1 MPLPLRKH
9 TSAKIGGKRGGG
21 GRGKK
26 KEKEERNGRLPRLLF
41 FYIDTL
47 YVSENAMQGFV
58 PCHSSFI
65 HKSHSLLNLFLY
77 ILHTRSHIQCLD
89 DQTLPILY
97 RCYLNFLAA
106 ALAGLPLIAHSIRK
120 SCLPLGVRCTN
131 KPAIAPLELET
142 RSKDRGIG
150 NGIRFYMYTALHTPG
165 HRQLALNQATRDEIP
180 LCRW

>member
-1 MPLPLRKH
+1 
-9 TSAKIGGKRGGG
+9 
-21 GRGKK
+21 
-26 KEKEERNGRLPRLLF
+26 
-41 FYIDTL
+41 
-47 YVSENAMQGFV
+47 MQGFV

-77 ILHTRSHIQCLD
+77 ILHTRSHIQGLD

-131 KPAIAPLELET
+131 KPAIAAPLELET

-150 NGIRFYMYTALHTPG
+150 NGIRFYIRHCIPG
-165 HRQLALNQATRDEIP
+165 HRQLALNQATRDENSVVPFTTATKLPCVIVKERSKP
-180 LCRW
+180 RRKKNNPIC